1 MRLVLAAAAALA
13 LAAPASAQS
22 LDMPSG
28 TYVND
33 VTHSSIVWKVS
44 HLGFSTY
51 TGMFA
56 RDAIDATVE
65 LDADDVANSSLTVT
79 LDGQAVRTL
88 HPIEADPR
96 GVDFD
101 AEIASDMF
109 LNTVAHPQITYES
122 TDIEVTGEDTA
133 RITGDLTIGEVTRP
147 LVLDAE
153 LNAAGEH
160 PVTGQP
166 TLGVSAVGTVT
177 RSEYGIDTLVGPVS
191 DDVTVEIE
199 AEFVHEG

>member
-22 LDMPSG
+22 LDVPSG
-28 TYVND
+28 TYTND
-33 VTHSSIVWKVS
+33 VTHTSLVWKVS
-44 HLGFSTY
+44 HLGFSSY
-51 TGMFA
+51 TGTFS
-56 RDAIDATVE
+56 RVAIDATVD
-65 LDADDVANSSLTVT
+65 LDADDVANSSLSVT

-96 GVDFD
+96 GVDFN

-109 LNTVAHPQITYES
+109 LNTVEHPEITFES
-122 TDIEVTGEDTA
+122 TDIEVTGENRA
-133 RITGDLTIGEVTRP
+133 NITGDLTIGETTRP
-147 LVLDAE
+147 LVLDTR

-160 PVTGQP
+160 PVTGQQ
-166 TLGVSAVGTVT
+166 TLGISAVGTVT
-177 RSEYGIDTLVGPVS
+177 RSQYGINTLVGPVG
-191 DDVTVEIE
+191 DDVTIEIE